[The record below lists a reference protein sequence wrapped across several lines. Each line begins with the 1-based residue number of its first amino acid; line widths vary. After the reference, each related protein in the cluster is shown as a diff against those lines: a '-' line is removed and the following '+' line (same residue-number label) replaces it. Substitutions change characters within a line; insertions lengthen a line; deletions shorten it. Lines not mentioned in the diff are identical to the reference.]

1 MPSEEIG
8 ITYFRPVLESR
19 ISSAPARPSSLE
31 ALQELLVKT
40 VLFVALVRIETVLE
54 KCATRSF
61 ARKLFMCF
69 FSKSSSIVLGLR
81 VVFSN
86 AIAFPA
92 LRLVNCESIVSR
104 VSKLI
109 NGDLSEWETNN
120 KKFLLALKKSRLK
133 KYSSVATLTFDRPE
147 RALLTGLFS
156 EAFRVVTVKKRPLF
170 DLTFPQ

>member
-1 MPSEEIG
+1 VFSFIGPLISLNAEALIVPSEEIG

-40 VLFVALVRIETVLE
+40 VVFVVLVRIETVLE

-61 ARKLFMCF
+61 ARKLVMCF
-69 FSKSSSIVLGLR
+69 FSKSSLIVLGLR

-92 LRLVNCESIVSR
+92 LRLVNCASIVSR
-104 VSKLI
+104 VSKLII

-120 KKFLLALKKSRLK
+120 EKFLLALKKSRLK

-147 RALLTGLFS
+147 RSF
-156 EAFRVVTVKKRPLF
+156 
-170 DLTFPQ
+170 Q